1 MSRRV
6 AHAAI
11 RESSPPAPSWE
22 TSFPGTKA
30 LRGAF
35 PSWMEAASPDGR
47 PLRRSRK
54 RRAEKPPRS
63 PKRRPL
69 FLQEGDGGAKGP
81 KATAALQVDLLR
93 GGCPAGRL
101 LPVCSRVA
109 EVEIGEEQGEPPAVL
124 WLPPLSPPLYFEHQS
139 GKEGGTPRACV
150 AREREREEEEEK
162 KVRLKKKSLLLI
174 RLLTLRGA
182 HKVAGENAASV
193 SPSPSVARLCQ
204 SLVPASSLLVSP
216 ASSLEFSCLPALCC
230 FKALGVFWKRKGKQ
244 SLCSSRSACAGKP
257 GAPLSLSSGEAEV
270 EASQG
275 RERRRRRREAA
286 REALASETPPCECVC
301 LSLAAWLHRIVWMC
315 CGVAG
320 QLRHT

>member
-35 PSWMEAASPDGR
+35 SSWMEAASPDGR

-124 WLPPLSPPLYFEHQS
+124 WLPPLSPPLYFEQQS

-162 KVRLKKKSLLLI
+162 KVRLKKKISSSNQASYASRRPQSCRGKM
-174 RLLTLRGA
+174 RLPFPPPPRRRA
-182 HKVAGENAASV
+182 FAKVWSQPL
-193 SPSPSVARLCQ
+193 PS
-204 SLVPASSLLVSP
+204 SSLRRPLWSSP
-216 ASSLEFSCLPALCC
+216 AFPLFVASKPWGCFGKEKGSNLYAARGVLAPESRAL
-230 FKALGVFWKRKGKQ
+230 L
-244 SLCSSRSACAGKP
+244 SRSAP
-257 GAPLSLSSGEAEV
+257 GRQRSRRAREERGGGGGERR
-270 EASQG
+270 
-275 RERRRRRREAA
+275 RERRSPPRPRRV
-286 REALASETPPCECVC
+286 SVCV
-301 LSLAAWLHRIVWMC
+301 
-315 CGVAG
+315 
-320 QLRHT
+320 